1 MPARRIVVVAAAF
14 AGLAL
19 AGCGAS
25 DSALETH
32 LRQAISQIQGTRD
45 YRALQAK
52 LRRSLATIEKDP
64 DERRAKAPAV
74 EGLRSALRGV
84 AALIEFVENDSGNL
98 PAATVDEA
106 RAFKSWSRAARL
118 LRKAGA
124 ELGIEIDSG
133 SLNGF

>member
-1 MPARRIVVVAAAF
+1 MPTRRIVAAVFVA
-14 AGLAL
+14 LAL
-19 AGCGAS
+19 AGCGSS
-25 DSALETH
+25 DPALETH
-32 LRQAISQIQGTRD
+32 FRQTISEIQGARD

-52 LRRSLATIEKDP
+52 LRRTLAVIEKDR
-64 DERRAKAPAV
+64 DERGAKTLAV
-74 EGLRSALRGV
+74 QGLRSALRGA

-124 ELGIEIDSG
+124 DLGVEIGSG

>member
-1 MPARRIVVVAAAF
+1 MPARRVVAAAF
-14 AGLAL
+14 AALVL

-25 DSALETH
+25 DSQLEAH
-32 LRQAISQIQGTRD
+32 FRRAISQIQGTGD

-52 LRRSLATIEKDP
+52 LRRTLAVIEKDR
-64 DERRAKAPAV
+64 DEHRAKALAV

-106 RAFKSWSRAARL
+106 RAFKSWNRAARL
-118 LRKAGA
+118 LRNAGA
-124 ELGIEIDSG
+124 ELGVEIDPG